1 MILPLVSIIS
11 KRFECLCKSES
22 KLEAYL
28 RMFAMRAAL
37 CNPIHGESVQSDS

>member
-28 RMFAMRAAL
+28 RMRISAMRAAL
-37 CNPIHGESVQSDS
+37 CNPIRDERA

>member
-28 RMFAMRAAL
+28 IMRHCVTRFAMKER
-37 CNPIHGESVQSDS
+37 ESHF